1 MSADQAVQEAAGW
14 LSHNDVVHDKTEL
27 QLPAA
32 ARGSNRPEGREEQT
46 SAPRRRTQQERRE
59 EAETRLLAAALT
71 LLSRK
76 GWVGMTLAEVGQAA
90 GYSRGQAAHHF
101 GSKGALLRALT
112 LHINRS
118 FAQEMQAAPTP
129 PAGLQ
134 AVLGY
139 VRVYLGRSDP
149 KWTNTRTL
157 LLLLAESLLEN
168 SETAEVVAAYNS
180 EMFAWLEDNLRVG
193 IARGEVR
200 GDIDPALGAEFVVG
214 AMRGLA
220 LQRLLQGQVADIRG
234 IRDQVVQLV
243 EHTFAAPTD
252 REQEEGA
259 NDGR

>member
-1 MSADQAVQEAAGW
+1 MDKGQAVEEAAGW
-14 LSHNDVVHDKTEL
+14 PSSTWAL
-27 QLPAA
+27 QEAA
-32 ARGSNRPEGREEQT
+32 EVQRQSVRVGKQVASREGQA
-46 SAPRRRTQQERRE
+46 SAPQRRTQQERRE
-59 EAETRLLAAALT
+59 EAETRLLAAART

-76 GWVGMTLAEVGQAA
+76 GWVGMTLAEVGLTA

-168 SETAEVVAAYNS
+168 SETAEVVAVYNR
-180 EMFAWLEDNLRVG
+180 EMFAWLEDNLRIG
-193 IARGEVR
+193 IEQGEVR
-200 GDIDPALGAEFVVG
+200 RDINPALGAEFVVG
-214 AMRGLA
+214 ALRGLA
-220 LQRLLQGQVADIRG
+220 SQRLIQGSAADMRG
-234 IRDQVVQLV
+234 IKDQVVQLV
-243 EHTFAAPTD
+243 EYTFATPTE
-252 REQEEGA
+252 RENKEGA
-259 NDGR
+259 NDG

>member
-1 MSADQAVQEAAGW
+1 MGKEQAVQEAAGW
-14 LSHNDVVHDKTEL
+14 LSRSAAGQDKSEL
-27 QLPAA
+27 QRPADRGREGAA
-32 ARGSNRPEGREEQT
+32 AGGVQSA
-46 SAPRRRTQQERRE
+46 APRRRTQQERRE

-168 SETAEVVAAYNS
+168 SETAGVVAEYNR